1 MNAVKHFGML
11 KTFYQIRQKK
21 QGKITLVEKGEKVS
35 NDKKLIEIF
44 NEFFENTV
52 SNLNIPEFTGNF
64 DQSVTIVSIFPIIN
78 AIAKYE
84 NYPSVTKIRN
94 KQVSSEN
101 ILWNLSE
108 KKACQKFY
116 IPLTL
121 ICVGFLGVRF
131 EVEGG
136 KGGKIPPPV

>member
-44 NEFFENTV
+44 NEFFDNTV

-64 DQSVTIVSIFPIIN
+64 DQSVTIVSIFPITN

-94 KQVSSEN
+94 KQVSSES
-101 ILWNLSE
+101 IL
-108 KKACQKFY
+108 
-116 IPLTL
+116 
-121 ICVGFLGVRF
+121 
-131 EVEGG
+131 
-136 KGGKIPPPV
+136 